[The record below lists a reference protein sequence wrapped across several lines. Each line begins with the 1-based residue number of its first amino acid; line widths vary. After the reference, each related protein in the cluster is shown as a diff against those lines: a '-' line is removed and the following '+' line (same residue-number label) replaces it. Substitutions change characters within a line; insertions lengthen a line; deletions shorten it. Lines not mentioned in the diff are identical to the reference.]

1 MLEKNPSLVGVGN
14 ETDHKNTEL
23 FTYMCVCVCSRVLMI
38 ALLFWCMYVV
48 VRVCVKEVQRHL
60 TLPLIPVLIKGT
72 WQTYSKQIEILAVVV
87 SNKRTFIWEYYE
99 NAVTATAAKLLSSHS
114 VATHHAN
121 LRTILRKHGYDP
133 RPQVSRQMPRVGL
146 KWVGR
151 CCLSIVTLGHAYPL
165 SRLSV
170 HHLLRNS
177 RRKLSRKRNSFLP
190 NHWPLFYLPTQ
201 SLTFILTEN
210 QWTLLK
216 LTNTTKK
223 LNSTSTTKTK
233 KQTSKLTN

>member
-1 MLEKNPSLVGVGN
+1 M
-14 ETDHKNTEL
+14 
-23 FTYMCVCVCSRVLMI
+23 
-38 ALLFWCMYVV
+38 
-48 VRVCVKEVQRHL
+48 
-60 TLPLIPVLIKGT
+60 
-72 WQTYSKQIEILAVVV
+72 
-87 SNKRTFIWEYYE
+87 
-99 NAVTATAAKLLSSHS
+99 ATAAKLFSSHS
-114 VATHHAN
+114 VASHHAN

-170 HHLLRNS
+170 HHLLRDS
-177 RRKLSRKRNSFLP
+177 RRKLSMKRNSFLT
-190 NHWPLFYLPTQ
+190 NHWSLFYLPTQ

-216 LTNTTKK
+216 LTNTIKK

-233 KQTSKLTN
+233 NKQVYSQIKIHLNNITKIRKYKKPNYKVSKNKHTTDEDKNTLAH